1 MQYSVF
7 GYLYLTNP
15 MRRVRNLH
23 FSPKRVAHPI
33 DYQLLFCVSGLLI
46 FGLIMVY
53 DGAVVQ
59 AFKDFGDKYYYIKQQ
74 LIWMVLGIITL
85 FTFTFFNYQFLKKL
99 ALPMFI
105 ISLILLLAVFI
116 PGLGFSSGG
125 AHRWLN
131 LGPVNIQP
139 AEIIK
144 LTSIIFFASLF
155 ERKVRTFPFFSLVF
169 LVSFIIGFMQK
180 DLGSTVVF
188 FLTSVFIYFF
198 AGAPIQ
204 YILGLIPV
212 SIMGFLVFVLSSSY
226 RKNRV
231 LAFLDPFAD
240 PQGYSYHIFQVL
252 IAIGSGGFMGLG
264 IGQSRQKFEYIPE
277 VTTDSIFA
285 VVGEE
290 LGFIGSIFLISLFV
304 FLIYKGFKIT
314 QDCHEPFGKLLAF
327 GLTCW
332 LGIQTIVNL
341 GAMVSLFPLT
351 GVPLPFISYG
361 GSALLAN
368 LMAAGI
374 LLNIASRSK
383 LVQ

>member
-1 MQYSVF
+1 MK
-7 GYLYLTNP
+7 
-15 MRRVRNLH
+15 RIRK
-23 FSPKRVAHPI
+23 SPGKNYKKKSSKL
-33 DYQLLFCVSGLLI
+33 DYQLLVCVGALLI

-53 DGAVVQ
+53 DAAVVQ
-59 AFKDFGDKYYYIKQQ
+59 AFKDYGDKYYYIKQQ
-74 LIWMVLGIITL
+74 LVWMVLGIGVL
-85 FTFTFFNYQFLKKL
+85 SFSSYFSYQFLRKL
-99 ALPMFI
+99 ALPLFVL
-105 ISLILLLAVFI
+105 SLILLFAVFI
-116 PGLGFSSGG
+116 PGLGFSAGG

-131 LGPVNIQP
+131 FGPVNIQP

-155 ERKVRTFPFFSLVF
+155 EKKVRTFPFISVVVLVSLV
-169 LVSFIIGFMQK
+169 IGVLQK

-198 AGAPIQ
+198 AGAPLQ
-204 YILGLIPV
+204 YILSLIPV
-212 SIMGFLVFVLSSSY
+212 SIIGFLVFVLSSTY
-226 RKNRV
+226 RKNRI

-240 PQGYSYHIFQVL
+240 TQGYSYHIAQVL
-252 IAIGSGGFMGLG
+252 IAIGSGGFSGLG

-290 LGFIGSIFLISLFV
+290 LGFLGSIFLIGLFV

-314 QDCHEPFGKLLAF
+314 QECDEPFGRLLAF

-361 GSALLAN
+361 GSALLVN
-368 LMAAGI
+368 LIAVGI
-374 LLNIASRSK
+374 LLNISSRSK

>member
-1 MQYSVF
+1 
-7 GYLYLTNP
+7 
-15 MRRVRNLH
+15 
-23 FSPKRVAHPI
+23 
-33 DYQLLFCVSGLLI
+33 
-46 FGLIMVY
+46 MVY
-53 DGAVVQ
+53 DAAVVQ
-59 AFKDFGDKYYYIKQQ
+59 AFKDYGDKYYYIKQQ

-85 FTFTFFNYQFLKKL
+85 FTFSFLNYQFLRKL
-99 ALPMFI
+99 ALPLFV
-105 ISLILLLAVFI
+105 ISLVLLLAVFI
-116 PGLGFSSGG
+116 PGLGFSAGG

-139 AEIIK
+139 AEIVK

-155 ERKVRTFPFFSLVF
+155 ERKVRTFPFFSVVV
-169 LVSFIIGFMQK
+169 LVSLIIGFLQK

-188 FLTSVFIYFF
+188 FLTSVCIYFF
-198 AGAPIQ
+198 AGGPMK

-212 SIMGFLVFVLSSSY
+212 SFLGFLVFVLSSLY

-240 PQGYSYHIFQVL
+240 PQGYSYHISQVL
-252 IAIGSGGFMGLG
+252 IAIGSGGFTGLG

-314 QDCHEPFGKLLAF
+314 QNCHEPFGRLLAF

-341 GAMVSLFPLT
+341 GAMVSLVPLT

-368 LMAAGI
+368 LVAVGI
-374 LLNIASRSK
+374 LLNISTSSK
-383 LVQ
+383 LVK